1 MSIRPL
7 SGFPLAPVLL
17 AAACL
22 LLTQFAAADSQARIV
37 RLSDIQGPVQIDKNT
52 GLGFERAFINLP
64 ITEGTQLRTGGDGR
78 AEIEFE
84 DGSTLRLGPNTTVLF
99 RTLGLTDDG
108 HHISVVNLDEGMAYV
123 NWLGKKGDGF
133 ALNFSRQQISL
144 DHAVHF
150 RVDAST
156 DFAYLAVFKGEVKV
170 EGPAGEAIVAK
181 NKTATFPAGDEHYT
195 LANKITSSP
204 LDSWDS
210 SASAYHEEYTK
221 NNLSP
226 FAYGMSDLVY
236 YGSFTGVPGYG
247 MMWQPYFT
255 GVGWDPFMDGAWGF
269 YPGFGYMFASPYP
282 WGWLPYHYG
291 NWAFVPARGWM
302 WQPGG
307 WNDWLAAP
315 HYTATSLAHV
325 TPLVAPASGTV
336 KTVVFG
342 KGGLGSPVTS
352 PRLVVNAGSAG
363 LDVPRGSFDDL
374 RSLSHQ
380 VAKAG
385 FAEVHP
391 MPQFASTDPA
401 VRSFGVPSVGST
413 PAGSG
418 HAASSAHPSAGGVSH
433 R

>member
-7 SGFPLAPVLL
+7 FGFPPVPVLL
-17 AAACL
+17 AATCL
-22 LLTQFAAADSQARIV
+22 LLTQFASADSRARVV
-37 RLSDIQGPVQIDKNT
+37 RLSDVQGTVQIDKNT
-52 GLGFERAFINLP
+52 GLGFETAFLNLP
-64 ITEGTQLRTGGDGR
+64 ITEGTHLRTRDNGR

-99 RTLGLTDDG
+99 PTLSLSDDG
-108 HHISVVNLDEGMAYV
+108 HHISVVNLDAGMAYV
-123 NWLGKKGDGF
+123 NWLGKKDDGF
-133 ALNFSRQQISL
+133 ALNFSREKISL

-150 RVDAST
+150 RIDAST
-156 DFAYLAVFKGEVKV
+156 EAAHLAVFKGEVKV
-170 EGPAGEAIVAK
+170 EGPAGEAIVTR
-181 NKTATFPAGDEHYT
+181 NKTATFPTGDEHYT

-210 SASAYHEEYTK
+210 SASDYHEQYTK

-255 GVGWDPFMDGAWGF
+255 RLGWDPFMDGAWGF
-269 YPGFGYMFASPYP
+269 YPGFGYMFTSPYP

-307 WNDWLAAP
+307 WNDLLAVP
-315 HYTATSLAHV
+315 HYTATTLAHV

-336 KTVVFG
+336 KTLVFG
-342 KGGLGSPVTS
+342 KGGVGSPVTG

-363 LDVPRGSFDDL
+363 LEIPRGSVDEL
-374 RSLSHQ
+374 SQLSHQ

-385 FAEVHP
+385 FAELHP
-391 MPQFASTDPA
+391 TAQFSSTGPAPRAFDMPSL
-401 VRSFGVPSVGST
+401 GST
-413 PAGSG
+413 PSASSHASSSAHASGGSG
-418 HAASSAHPSAGGVSH
+418 HH
-433 R
+433 